1 MKDREKASFADI
13 LNGYLKRQRYAL
25 LWYGLSVGTL
35 LSISFL
41 YHQMGAAIQYSV
53 LIITFFGAMFGMR
66 SFFEFKRKVKQI
78 EKARMNLSEARVILP
93 YFNGRVEEEYQKLI
107 HAMEEKITAF
117 ESEVSTHSLE
127 QDTYY
132 TMWIHQIKT
141 PISAMHLLLQDTVSE
156 GDDVILSQQTRKE
169 LDQELF
175 KIEQYAE
182 MALQYQRMQTIHRD
196 LEFKECK
203 VRSLVMKVVK
213 KYSVLFIHK
222 NIGVEIADMDD
233 IVLTDEKWF
242 LFLLEQV
249 LSNAL
254 KYTKAGGKI
263 RFFVK
268 DQALCVQDTGI
279 GIQKEDLSRIFER
292 GFTGFNGRMFQKA
305 TGIGLFLCKQVADE
319 LAHTLV
325 IESAVGVGTT
335 VKIGLQ
341 RTKLELF

>member
-1 MKDREKASFADI
+1 MKDRERASFLDI
-13 LNGYLKRQRYAL
+13 LKGFIRRQRYAL

-41 YHQMGAAIQYSV
+41 YHQMGASIQYSV
-53 LIITFFGAMFGMR
+53 LIITFFGAAFGVR
-66 SFFEFKRKVKQI
+66 SFFEFMKKIKQI

-93 YFNGRVEEEYQKLI
+93 YRNGLVEAEYQKLI
-107 HAMEEKITAF
+107 RALEEKMVAF
-117 ESEVSTHSLE
+117 ESDVSTNRLE

-132 TMWIHQIKT
+132 TMWVHQIKT
-141 PISAMHLLLQDTVSE
+141 PISAMHLLLQNTMSE
-156 GDDVILSQQTRKE
+156 DGSAVISEQSRKE

-182 MALQYQRMQTIHRD
+182 MALQYQRMQTLHKD
-196 LEFKECK
+196 LEFKKCQ
-203 VRSLVMKVVK
+203 VRGLVMKVVK

-222 NIGVEIADMDD
+222 NISVEIEDMKED
-233 IVLTDEKWF
+233 VLTDEKWF
-242 LFLLEQV
+242 LFMLEQI

-263 RFFVK
+263 RFYIK

-279 GIQKEDLSRIFER
+279 GIQEEDLSRIFDR

-319 LAHTLV
+319 LAHTLIV
-325 IESAVGVGTT
+325 ESTVGVGTT
-335 VKIGLQ
+335 VKIGLG
-341 RTKLELF
+341 RTKLEIF